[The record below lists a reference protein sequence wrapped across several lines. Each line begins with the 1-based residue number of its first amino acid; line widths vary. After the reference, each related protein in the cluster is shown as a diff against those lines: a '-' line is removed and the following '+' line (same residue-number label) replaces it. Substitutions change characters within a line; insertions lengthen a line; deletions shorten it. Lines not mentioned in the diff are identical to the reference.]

1 MGVGGIALCI
11 PNLGS
16 RWSLVVIFM
25 LELGGPQNCY
35 GFGKEINLLPMLR
48 TELLCL
54 GLPAYSLVTKLT
66 ELFHLH

>member
-1 MGVGGIALCI
+1 
-11 PNLGS
+11 
-16 RWSLVVIFM
+16 M